1 MTYIEA
7 VNWLYAAVPNFQR
20 DGGGKNYKI
29 GLEGPEAL
37 WNYLDRPSD
46 AIPTIHIAGTNGKGS
61 SAHLI
66 SAGLQSMGCQVGVF
80 SSPHLF
86 NFRERAKIG
95 TKMVPESFVAQWV
108 SQHRSEI
115 EQKGNSFFELTLM
128 LAMSWFEEQ
137 KVDWIVLETGM
148 GGRLDATNICTPE
161 ICLITNIGLD
171 HKEWLGN
178 TRAEIARE
186 KAGIM
191 KLGIP
196 VVIVEDDPETSPAFI
211 SAANSIGAP
220 LFWAGL
226 FNGIT
231 DLAGGYQ
238 SLNIQGAAAVLNLL
252 HPEFQAVWSEG
263 FKHVNELTG
272 FFGRWSTIGH
282 SPRVVC
288 DTGHNYHAFVHLVV
302 QAERESRGR
311 IHWILGA
318 AIDKDSKAILSLLP
332 KTSSYYF
339 TSCSSPRGKEGEELA
354 KEANILGLTSSSFTD
369 VNSALKA
376 AKKEAAAEDLIF
388 VGGSTFVIADLE
400 L

>member
-1 MTYIEA
+1 
-7 VNWLYAAVPNFQR
+7 
-20 DGGGKNYKI
+20 
-29 GLEGPEAL
+29 
-37 WNYLDRPSD
+37 
-46 AIPTIHIAGTNGKGS
+46 
-61 SAHLI
+61 
-66 SAGLQSMGCQVGVF
+66 
-80 SSPHLF
+80 
-86 NFRERAKIG
+86 
-95 TKMVPESFVAQWV
+95 
-108 SQHRSEI
+108 
-115 EQKGNSFFELTLM
+115 
-128 LAMSWFEEQ
+128 
-137 KVDWIVLETGM
+137 
-148 GGRLDATNICTPE
+148 
-161 ICLITNIGLD
+161 
-171 HKEWLGN
+171 
-178 TRAEIARE
+178 
-186 KAGIM
+186 M

-226 FNGIT
+226 FNGST

-252 HPEFQAVWSEG
+252 HPEFQSVWSEG

-288 DTGHNYHAFVHLVV
+288 DTGHNYHAFVHLVE

-388 VGGSTFVIADLE
+388 IGGSTFVIADLE